1 MAQIGD
7 RPALRRLDAATLGS
21 AALDGYAFGTPGDQV
36 WVVWSRT
43 DATVPV
49 RLPVAGTIR
58 ALDLYGATLSLSGGR
73 LPVGL
78 DPVYLQVIGAR

>member
-1 MAQIGD
+1 
-7 RPALRRLDAATLGS
+7 
-21 AALDGYAFGTPGDQV
+21 V

-73 LPVGL
+73 LAVGP
-78 DPVYLQVIGAR
+78 DPVYLQVSGAR